1 MSNNAPPSIPAAVEL
16 ETEVVATMMIHEHL
30 IPVAQNL
37 LSVRDFYS
45 AKHRAIFEGLCT
57 VYAQHQAADVALL
70 QEHLQASGRWEVVG
84 GFRTLS
90 GLMDRIGTSANLE
103 RYARVIKER
112 TLQRDMLSVAAEIQA
127 HALDSGEITTED
139 RLRQVDALVRTLYQE
154 TGLTDMSEARQC
166 AREHHEIVERARDHH
181 GLVGHTT
188 GLRSLDNCTG
198 GLMPGWQVL
207 VMAAAGVGKS
217 ALAINNL
224 ALSVAR
230 TGEPVAIFSLEMTR
244 AEVIGRMIAAIG
256 GVPYHVQTRGQMSE
270 EDEASYVSAMGYVE
284 QLPVWVDEGDMMTI
298 EQLGIRARAL
308 QHRVGRPLG
317 LIVVD
322 YLQLLESGKKHGN
335 RTEELATMS
344 RSLKRLAKEL
354 GCPVVTLSQPTAEG
368 ARSDRPLRLS
378 DARGSQ
384 SIGADV
390 DLALLLNRN
399 AEQGT
404 IKLEGGKF
412 RHGPTFAITEDEL
425 RWRGDLMMFVDRGM

>member
-1 MSNNAPPSIPAAVEL
+1 MSSNAPPSIPSAVDL
-16 ETEVVATMMIHEHL
+16 EQEVVATMLIHEHL

-37 LSVRDFYS
+37 LRVRDFYS
-45 AKHRAIFEGLCT
+45 TKHRAIFEALCA
-57 VYAQHQAADVALL
+57 VYTQHQAADVALL
-70 QEHLQASGRWEVVG
+70 QEHLQASSRWEIVG

-90 GLMDRIGTSANLE
+90 ALMDRVGTSSNLE
-103 RYARVIKER
+103 RYAQVIKAR
-112 TLQRDMLSVAAEIQA
+112 TLQRDMLAVAAEIQA
-127 HALDSGEITTED
+127 QALEASDITTED
-139 RLRQVDALVRTLYQE
+139 RLRQVDSLVRTLYQE
-154 TGLTDMSEARQC
+154 TGITEMAEARQC
-166 AREHHEIVERARDHH
+166 VREHHEIVQRAKDHS
-181 GLVGHTT
+181 GVVGHST
-188 GLRSLDNCTG
+188 GLAALDAATG

-230 TGEPVAIFSLEMTR
+230 SGEPVAIFSLEMTR
-244 AEVIGRMIAAIG
+244 AEVIGRMIAAVA
-256 GVPYHVQTRGQMSE
+256 GVPYHKQTRGEMSPD
-270 EDEASYVSAMGYVE
+270 DEAKYLSSIGYVE

-308 QHRVGRPLG
+308 QHSLGRPLG

-335 RTEELATMS
+335 RTEELSTMS

-354 GCPVVTLSQPTAEG
+354 GVPVVTLSQPTAEG

-404 IKLEGGKF
+404 IRLEGGKF
-412 RHGPTFAITEDEL
+412 RHGPTFAITEDYL
-425 RWRGDLMMFVDRGM
+425 RWRGDFMMFMDR